1 MHIKRKPNQ
10 TDRYILTDA
19 IRHHWTAQ
27 KLTQETLA
35 EEVGRSRRWIT
46 ALELG
51 RANPNWLDTIHFLAL
66 LDIGPKELA
75 REVGLDVPVSSH

>member
-10 TDRYILTDA
+10 TDRYILADA
-19 IRHHWTAQ
+19 IRHHRTAQ

-66 LDIGPKELA
+66 LDIDPKELA
-75 REVGLDVPVSSH
+75 RELGFDVPVSSH